1 LENLKNVKDQLPV
14 IIGIFVA
21 AVIFVILWR
30 KGAFL
35 RISNYFRET
44 QEELKKCSWPSWEEL
59 KGSTAVVVVAIA
71 LLGGFTMVVDF
82 VIAMVVRAFIAI

>member
-1 LENLKNVKDQLPV
+1 MKEQLPV

-21 AVIFVILWR
+21 AVIFIILWR

-44 QEELKKCSWPSWEEL
+44 QEELKKCSWPSIEEL
-59 KGSTAVVVVAIA
+59 KGSTVVVIVAIA
-71 LLGGFTMVVDF
+71 LLGGFTVVVDF
-82 VIAMVVRAFIAI
+82 FVAMFIRNIV

>member
-1 LENLKNVKDQLPV
+1 MKEQLPI
-14 IIGIFVA
+14 IIGIVVA
-21 AVIFVILWR
+21 TVIFVILWR

-59 KGSTAVVVVAIA
+59 KGSTVVVIVAIA
-71 LLGGFTMVVDF
+71 LLGGFTVVVDF
-82 VIAMVVRAFIAI
+82 VFAMIIRHIV

>member
-1 LENLKNVKDQLPV
+1 MKEQLPI

-21 AVIFVILWR
+21 AVIFIILWR

-44 QEELKKCSWPSWEEL
+44 QDELKKCSWPSWEEL
-59 KGSTAVVVVAIA
+59 KGSTAVVFVAIA
-71 LLGGFTMVVDF
+71 ILGTFTMVVDF
-82 VIAMVVRAFIAI
+82 AIAFVIRHLV

>member
-1 LENLKNVKDQLPV
+1 VKEQLPV
-14 IIGIFVA
+14 IISVFVA
-21 AVIFVILWR
+21 AVIFTILWR

-59 KGSTAVVVVAIA
+59 KGSTVVVTVAVV
-71 LLGGFTMVVDF
+71 LLGVFTMVVDF
-82 VIAMVVRAFIAI
+82 VISMVVRAII

>member
-1 LENLKNVKDQLPV
+1 VKEQLPV
-14 IIGIFVA
+14 IIGA
-21 AVIFVILWR
+21 AVVAVVFALLWR

-71 LLGGFTMVVDF
+71 LLGGFTVVVDF
-82 VIAMVVRAFIAI
+82 IFAMIIRNIV

>member
-1 LENLKNVKDQLPV
+1 MKEQLPV
-14 IIGIFVA
+14 IIGILVA

-71 LLGGFTMVVDF
+71 LLGGFTVVVDF
-82 VIAMVVRAFIAI
+82 VFAMIIRHIV

>member
-1 LENLKNVKDQLPV
+1 MKEQLPV

-21 AVIFVILWR
+21 AVIFVIAWR

-35 RISNYFRET
+35 RVSNYFRET

-59 KGSTAVVVVAIA
+59 RGSTVVVIVAIT
-71 LLGGFTMVVDF
+71 LLGGFTIVVDF
-82 VIAMVVRAFIAI
+82 AIATIIRYIV

>member
-1 LENLKNVKDQLPV
+1 MKEKLPV
-14 IIGIFVA
+14 IIGILVA
-21 AVIFVILWR
+21 AVIFVMLWR

-59 KGSTAVVVVAIA
+59 KGSTVVVVMAIA
-71 LLGGFTMVVDF
+71 LLGGFTVVVDF
-82 VIAMVVRAFIAI
+82 VIAMIIRNIV

>member
-1 LENLKNVKDQLPV
+1 MKEHLPV
-14 IIGIFVA
+14 IIGIVVA
-21 AVIFVILWR
+21 AVVFALLWR

-44 QEELKKCSWPSWEEL
+44 QEELKKCSWPSLEEL

-71 LLGGFTMVVDF
+71 LLGAFTVAVDF
-82 VIAMVVRAFIAI
+82 LFAMIIRQIV

>member
-1 LENLKNVKDQLPV
+1 VKEQLPV

-21 AVIFVILWR
+21 AVIFIILWR

-44 QEELKKCSWPSWEEL
+44 QEELKKCSWPSWDEL
-59 KGSTAVVVVAIA
+59 KGSTVVVVVAIVI
-71 LLGGFTMVVDF
+71 LGGFTVIVDF
-82 VIAMVVRAFIAI
+82 VVAMIIRNIV